1 MWIDWSPSHY
11 NGTAYHGRAYG
22 TVGRGR
28 ISSGRSRGSTVK
40 PYEYLWRIHY
50 VMTEGL
56 GQVPRVSPFSPLAR
70 AVMDAFGE
78 GVVVFDHDGRVMFA
92 NARGRAVLDSVEAD
106 EPGDSEHVLPML
118 ARLGGRIAPLRA
130 GSLSLGEAV
139 YIPNEEGPKSLADRE
154 RRAIVNTLNQT
165 EWKLAETAR
174 VLGISRTTLWRRLK
188 AYGLHRDKRGRWAN
202 RQPA

>member
-1 MWIDWSPSHY
+1 M
-11 NGTAYHGRAYG
+11 
-22 TVGRGR
+22 
-28 ISSGRSRGSTVK
+28 K
-40 PYEYLWRIHY
+40 PYEGLRRIHY

-56 GQVPRVSPFSPLAR
+56 SQVPRAAPFSPLAR
-70 AVMDAFGE
+70 AVMDAFHE
-78 GVVVFDHDGRVMFA
+78 GVVVFDHDGRVTYA
-92 NARGRAVLDSVEAD
+92 NARGRAFLDSAELAESAD
-106 EPGDSEHVLPML
+106 ADHVLPVL
-118 ARLGGRIAPLRA
+118 ARLGGRIASLRT

-139 YIPNEEGPKSLADRE
+139 FLPSEDGPRSLADRE
-154 RRAIVNTLNQT
+154 KRAIVNTLNQT